1 MDQKQHSCGVL
12 PWKLFTLVA
21 KSDDFTLDLQKREK
35 YVYYASLHLI
45 FQLSSWISI
54 NISPWTAMSV
64 KRIRNW
70 KKNLFNQI
78 LFTLRNN
85 HMFSG
90 VVMHTQEVKCRK
102 TWSIFNIRM
111 NEKNGRQL
119 PIFSVF
125 DLRSRNLHSK
135 NGFHASTPF
144 FIHKGN
150 QPIYGNNHCI
160 FH

>member
-70 KKNLFNQI
+70 KKISSTKFFLPWEIITCLVGLMCTGGKMQENLKHLQP
-78 LFTLRNN
+78 
-85 HMFSG
+85 SG
-90 VVMHTQEVKCRK
+90 KKMVANYQSFPFLTYAKP
-102 TWSIFNIRM
+102 T
-111 NEKNGRQL
+111 
-119 PIFSVF
+119 
-125 DLRSRNLHSK
+125 RNLHSK

-144 FIHKGN
+144 FIRCSQSSTKVWK
-150 QPIYGNNHCI
+150 
-160 FH
+160 

>member
-70 KKNLFNQI
+70 KKISSTKFFLPWEI
-78 LFTLRNN
+78 ITCLVGLRDARY
-85 HMFSG
+85 
-90 VVMHTQEVKCRK
+90 TQEVKCRK

-144 FIHKGN
+144 FYIHKAKR
-150 QPIYGNNHCI
+150 
-160 FH
+160 